1 MEFVTLTE
9 EEFSTFSR
17 NFQNKCFMQS
27 TNVAELRKRS
37 GWDSSYVGIKKDNNI
52 IAATLLISK
61 KRHFKKEFYAIR
73 GPLVDFEDTETLT
86 FFINNLKKYVKKSGG
101 YILRIDPYLEIISRD
116 KDFKATGEF
125 DYSYLKDTLKK
136 LGFKEVVEN
145 TIQAKIMYVIDL
157 NDSMDNLMMQMDPK
171 TRQMIRKNEKMGIV
185 IRKGTKEDLP
195 LFEDI
200 MEHTSER
207 RHFLNRGEEFYKNMF
222 DCYEKDNMISLLF
235 AELDI
240 SLAKQNIENE
250 RMEIANTRM
259 KREENR
265 KIGKCNEKKAKV
277 QEKEEEDTL
286 NRLIKK
292 EEELNL
298 LEKEYGNRVTLGG
311 IIFIL
316 YENEVASLVGGS
328 YDKFKEYQPF
338 YTLHYEMIKYA
349 VENNYQRYNFFAIC
363 NTPDKNDPQ
372 YGIYL
377 FKRSFGGHVL
387 ELMGEFILPTNKLV
401 YHTLS
406 IINKIK
412 RGH

>member
-298 LEKEYGNRVTLGG
+298 LEKE
-311 IIFIL
+311 
-316 YENEVASLVGGS
+316 
-328 YDKFKEYQPF
+328 
-338 YTLHYEMIKYA
+338 
-349 VENNYQRYNFFAIC
+349 
-363 NTPDKNDPQ
+363 
-372 YGIYL
+372 
-377 FKRSFGGHVL
+377 
-387 ELMGEFILPTNKLV
+387 
-401 YHTLS
+401 
-406 IINKIK
+406 
-412 RGH
+412 